1 MKFIH
6 SGLLILLL
14 LSSGGSGLLPAG
26 TDSSGDRPVE
36 MRAVAILVLDPLDD
50 PEQVKERF
58 RQLLDELRPSLPPG
72 LHREEN
78 RRQIDAVLAADWNS
92 TSPLPR
98 IDLVFP
104 GEMTPEGLYRLILS
118 TPIAQESRE
127 VCPVSCPL
135 RDFQENGIHIHLTQ
149 PVGGPGDSI
158 LVVQVFEP
166 QDTAQDPVGLA
177 LQLDETVKARYT
189 ELGYRRKPI
198 GKIFGVGVVVGN
210 PKVGEEGMPP
220 AISPG

>member
-1 MKFIH
+1 MNTIR
-6 SGLLILLL
+6 SGLLILLM
-14 LSSGGSGLLPAG
+14 LSGGGSGLFPAG
-26 TDSSGDRPVE
+26 TDPRGDQSVE
-36 MRAVAILVLDPLDD
+36 MRGVAILVLDPLDD

-58 RQLLDELRPSLPPG
+58 RRLLDELRPSLPPG
-72 LHREEN
+72 LHQEEN

-92 TSPLPR
+92 SSPLPQ

-104 GEMTPEGLYRLILS
+104 GEMTAEGLYRLILS
-118 TPIAQESRE
+118 TPMAQESRE
-127 VCPVSCPL
+127 ICPVSCPL
-135 RDFQENGIHIHLTQ
+135 RDLHGNGIHIHLTR

-166 QDTAQDPVGLA
+166 RDTAQDSVGLA
-177 LQLDETVKARYT
+177 LQLDERVKAWYP